1 MLFFI
6 AASNFCCTAIKYIW
20 SLMTGPARRTLVT
33 IFYSSGTSPDLA
45 DVTDCGEGG
54 LVLKFT
60 LKCLLRSFN
69 ILNTGPAKRTFS
81 ANFVSSGYCP
91 PSDDSTDNGEGGVL
105 LKFIQNCFLL
115 SLVILK
121 TCWSN

>member
-1 MLFFI
+1 
-6 AASNFCCTAIKYIW
+6 
-20 SLMTGPARRTLVT
+20 MTGPARTLVT
-33 IFYSSGTSPDLA
+33 IFSSAETSPDLL

-54 LVLKFT
+54 VVLNFT

-81 ANFVSSGYCP
+81 ANFVSSGYYP